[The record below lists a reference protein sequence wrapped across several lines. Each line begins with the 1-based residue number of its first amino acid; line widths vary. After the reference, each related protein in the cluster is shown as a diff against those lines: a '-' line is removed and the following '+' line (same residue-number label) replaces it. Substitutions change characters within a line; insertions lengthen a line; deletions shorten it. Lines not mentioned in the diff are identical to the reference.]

1 MRFTV
6 DQYCQTF
13 GLQKDVVLFKLKT
26 DQLNYIIEDDTTY
39 IIVTK
44 SSLDKEQR
52 NSLKNNS
59 GTPQPAVNKSAKT
72 TVRFILS
79 LYKQEN
85 QLLKDKIKQ
94 LELKIDRLVADKEQM
109 LRDERDKI
117 EQLYTTKDD
126 QLKQILELI
135 NTKFLQ
141 NQSQDRHEED
151 IINVSLQ
158 NPSALIEL
166 KEYLKS
172 IDLTSPQKKR
182 IKKRFIQAAN
192 QDIRIIQ
199 QNGKIYLDFAK
210 YDYTD
215 LFEIL

>member
-6 DQYCQTF
+6 DQYCQAF
-13 GLQKDVVLFKLKT
+13 ELQKDVVLFKLKT
-26 DQLNYIIEDDTTY
+26 DQLNYIIEDNTTY

-52 NSLKNNS
+52 SNLKNNS
-59 GTPQPAVNKSAKT
+59 GTRQPAVNKSAKT

-94 LELKIDRLVADKEQM
+94 LELKIDQLVADKEQM

-141 NQSQDRHEED
+141 NQLQDEEE

-158 NPSALIEL
+158 SASALIEL

-172 IDLTSPQKKR
+172 IDLASSQKKR

-215 LFEIL
+215 LFKIL

>member
-6 DQYCQTF
+6 DQYCQAF

-26 DQLNYIIEDDTTY
+26 DQLNYIIEDNTTY

-52 NSLKNNS
+52 NNLKNNS
-59 GTPQPAVNKSAKT
+59 GTQQPTVNKSAKT

-94 LELKIDRLVADKEQM
+94 LELKIDQLVADKEQM

-199 QNGKIYLDFAK
+199 QNGKVYLDFAK

-215 LFEIL
+215 LFKI

>member
-6 DQYCQTF
+6 DQYCQAF

-26 DQLNYIIEDDTTY
+26 DQLNYIIEDNTTY

-52 NSLKNNS
+52 NNLKNNS
-59 GTPQPAVNKSAKT
+59 GTQQPTVNKSAKT

-94 LELKIDRLVADKEQM
+94 LELKIDQLVADKEQM

-192 QDIRIIQ
+192 QDIRIIR

-215 LFEIL
+215 LFKI

>member
-6 DQYCQTF
+6 DQYCQAF

-26 DQLNYIIEDDTTY
+26 DQLNYIIEDNTTY

-52 NSLKNNS
+52 NNLKNNS
-59 GTPQPAVNKSAKT
+59 GTQQPTVNKSAKT

-94 LELKIDRLVADKEQM
+94 LELKIDQLVADKEQM

-215 LFEIL
+215 LFKI

>member
-6 DQYCQTF
+6 DQYSQAF

-26 DQLNYIIEDDTTY
+26 DQLNYIIEDNTTY

-52 NSLKNNS
+52 NNLKNNS
-59 GTPQPAVNKSAKT
+59 GTQQPTVNKSAKT

-94 LELKIDRLVADKEQM
+94 LELRIDQLVADKEQM

-192 QDIRIIQ
+192 QDIRIIR

-215 LFEIL
+215 LFKI

>member
-6 DQYCQTF
+6 DQYSQAF

-26 DQLNYIIEDDTTY
+26 DQLNYIIEDNTTY

-52 NSLKNNS
+52 NNLKNNS
-59 GTPQPAVNKSAKT
+59 GTQQPTVNKSAKT

-94 LELKIDRLVADKEQM
+94 LELKIDQLVADKEQM

-215 LFEIL
+215 LFKI

>member
-6 DQYCQTF
+6 DQYSQAF

-26 DQLNYIIEDDTTY
+26 DQLNYIIEDNTTY

-52 NSLKNNS
+52 NNLKNNS
-59 GTPQPAVNKSAKT
+59 GTQQPTVNKSAKT

-94 LELKIDRLVADKEQM
+94 LELKIDQLVADKEQM

-192 QDIRIIQ
+192 QDIRIIR

-215 LFEIL
+215 LFKI